1 MPNFKAVMGMVI
13 DFHCHVGTAEK
24 LQAPWTTRADL
35 SAYLERAEEAGIDKT
50 VVFAITCDDYERAN
64 AEVAEIVAKHPDR
77 LIGFARLHPERDKG
91 RVELLVRKAVEDY
104 GFRGIKVHGA
114 EALPTREVCE
124 VAGQFGLPILVDIMG
139 RVEVLPLLATE
150 FPKVNFV
157 VAHLGSF
164 ADDWRVFQVM
174 PYLLAQHQNLYAD
187 TSGVRFFDYLQVT
200 VKVAGAHKILFGSD
214 GPLLHPELE
223 LHKIRLLKLSPEDE
237 ALVLGGNAQRLLQL

>member
-91 RVELLVRKAVEDY
+91 KVELLVRKAVEDY

-187 TSGVRFFDYLQVT
+187 TSGVRFF
-200 VKVAGAHKILFGSD
+200 
-214 GPLLHPELE
+214 
-223 LHKIRLLKLSPEDE
+223 
-237 ALVLGGNAQRLLQL
+237 